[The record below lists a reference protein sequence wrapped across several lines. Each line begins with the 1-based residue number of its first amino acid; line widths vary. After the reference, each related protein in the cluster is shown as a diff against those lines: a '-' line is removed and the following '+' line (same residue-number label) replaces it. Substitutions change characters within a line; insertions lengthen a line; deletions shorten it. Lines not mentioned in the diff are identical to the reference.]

1 MNMHSYDSIS
11 NIVYIYIFLFQRFI
25 SYNFELY
32 NVISI
37 IYLFFY
43 NKKKT
48 LNQNSEKSKSL
59 NIYKKKFIVYQ
70 QVMLFSIT

>member
-1 MNMHSYDSIS
+1 MIPFQ
-11 NIVYIYIFLFQRFI
+11 ILYIYIFLFQQFI

-59 NIYKKKFIVYQ
+59 NIYKKKIIVYQ

>member
-1 MNMHSYDSIS
+1 MHSYDSIS

>member
-1 MNMHSYDSIS
+1 MIPFQ
-11 NIVYIYIFLFQRFI
+11 ILYIYIFLFQQFI